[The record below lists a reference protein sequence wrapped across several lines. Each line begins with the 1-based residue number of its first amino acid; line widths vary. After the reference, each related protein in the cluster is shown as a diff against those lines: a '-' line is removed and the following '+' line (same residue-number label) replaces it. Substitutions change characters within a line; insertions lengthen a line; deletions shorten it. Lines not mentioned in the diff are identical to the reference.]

1 MQNSLES
8 VDEVD
13 NLFDRLFPIMRS
25 IMGNGYR
32 ESLNILKEYIPFNEH
47 FYDSGT
53 DVLNWRVPL
62 EWNISEAY
70 IENSKGQRIID
81 IKDSTLHVVNYSDP
95 VDGYF
100 SLTELKNHIYTIP
113 TIKNAIP
120 YTISYYKKRWGFCM
134 TQEQLDSL
142 PEDSYH
148 AVIKSSFEPGKLVV
162 GECVLKGQSKK
173 RNSSVNIFMSSF
185 YG

>member
-8 VDEVD
+8 VDEVE

-32 ESLNILKEYIPFNEH
+32 ESLNILKEYIPFNEN
-47 FYDSGT
+47 FYFSGT

-81 IKDSTLHVVNYSDP
+81 IKDSTL
-95 VDGYF
+95 
-100 SLTELKNHIYTIP
+100 
-113 TIKNAIP
+113 
-120 YTISYYKKRWGFCM
+120 R
-134 TQEQLDSL
+134 
-142 PEDSYH
+142 
-148 AVIKSSFEPGKLVV
+148 
-162 GECVLKGQSKK
+162 
-173 RNSSVNIFMSSF
+173 
-185 YG
+185 